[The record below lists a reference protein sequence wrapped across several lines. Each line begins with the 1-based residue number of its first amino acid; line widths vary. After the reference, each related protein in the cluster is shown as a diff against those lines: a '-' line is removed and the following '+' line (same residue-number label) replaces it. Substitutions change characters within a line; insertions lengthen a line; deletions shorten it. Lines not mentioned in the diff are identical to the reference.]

1 MVQAFKHMLLTWLR
15 SHEDTYKRVVQREN
29 AKTMSDGTPDPT
41 DPHAPPQQAGTLLL
55 AATHLGHFGAWAY
68 DVATSRVIWS
78 DEVRLIHE
86 AEPGYTPDLET
97 GINFYQPES
106 RSRLAEVLGKCL
118 NEGLPFDEEF
128 TLITVRG
135 NQRRVR
141 TIGQAVRNAGG
152 EIVRIEGAFQ
162 DITEQYA
169 RSRQLAESQATLA
182 AIFSQSYVYQGILDS
197 QGRLSM
203 ANKIAFNACGY
214 IESEEIGRPFWEC
227 GWWNRDS
234 ALMAEVRALVE
245 AALAGKAGLT
255 DLDYFVA
262 SGERRRTHF
271 SAVPIQVGGEEMP
284 RVLVSGMDITLHQ
297 RSAAFQTSLR
307 RLLEQIAAHR
317 PLAENLLAIL
327 ELIETQFPQKFASIN
342 LLSSDR
348 KSLGAGY
355 SLKLPDGF
363 MHQLLGLPIGPCNG
377 SCGTAAYRGESVIVE
392 DIASDPLW
400 TDYRGL
406 ALPFDLHSCWSL
418 PIFDAEDKVIGTF
431 AIYDKRPSRPESG
444 ELELVADC
452 AHIAGIAIQ
461 RERTE
466 AQLHA
471 SQQRFHYIAR
481 ATSDTIWDWNLLDD
495 TVWWNDGMSRLFGY
509 APEDIGGDSS
519 SWTSR
524 IHPDDLERV
533 ERGIH
538 DFIAHA
544 GADQTWSDE
553 YRFRKADGGYL
564 TVLDRAFVVRD
575 AEGRGVRMV
584 GGMIDIS
591 AQRNAE
597 AELSRLNRALQML
610 SSCNERLIR
619 SSDENQLLKDIC
631 AICVDRGGYRMA
643 WVGYTHD
650 DEARTI
656 EPMANHGDIDY
667 LRGVSISWSAD
678 SPAGRGPAGRCV
690 REMRPIVIENVA
702 LDPSFAPWMGAA
714 LQHDYHCVICLPL
727 RDNGRVFAVLGLYA
741 GEPRHISDDE
751 LTLLQEMADDL
762 AFGIL
767 TIRSR
772 REQQRLQAAL
782 LKIAITVTS
791 RSGRS
796 FFNDLLNSA
805 VATLQ
810 GDAGMIATLDPQQQ
824 RVVPL
829 CTVMDG
835 KSGPDVSF
843 ALQGTPC
850 QHSLTT
856 QGRLIKSGLQTH
868 YPATSRMPFLDAE
881 AYVGLPLLSAD
892 GRPLGLIFV
901 LFRHAIRDDDFILST
916 LKIFA
921 ARTAA
926 ELERQQAE
934 SKLREQAS
942 LLDKAHD
949 AILVRDLENR
959 ILFWNHGA
967 ERLYGWSAAEAIGQP
982 ISRLLYRDTTV
993 FEEGTRK
1000 VMEHGEW
1007 VGEVLQIDKQ
1017 GHEIWVEAHWSL
1029 VHGDDGKP
1037 VSILA
1042 INTDI
1047 SQRKESEAEIYT
1059 LAFHDSLTRLPNR
1072 QLLHNRLQQVL
1083 MSATRTNDN
1092 GAILFL
1098 DLDNFKSLNDT
1109 QGHAI
1114 GDKLLVQV
1122 AQRLLLCV
1130 RESDTVA
1137 RIGGDE
1143 FVVML
1148 TSLGSQRAEAATQ
1161 AQLVAEKIVAAFAE
1175 PFDLE
1180 GFEYSST
1187 PSVGVALFSDTQL
1200 SVEELLK
1207 RADLAMYQAKAAGRN
1222 TIRFFDPEM
1231 QAAVSLRVQMES
1243 DLRRALQKQEFALYY
1258 QAQVD
1263 AEGRLIGA
1271 EALVRWQHPQHGLM
1285 SPFNFIP
1292 VAEDS
1297 GLILPIGAWI
1307 LESACHQLAAWAREP
1322 GLEALSI
1329 AVNVSARQ
1337 FRHADFVSQVRTAL
1351 EHSGADPQRLK
1362 LELTESQLVDN
1373 VEETIDK
1380 MHALRSLGVSFSLDD
1395 FGTGYSSL
1403 SYLKRLPL
1411 AQLKIDPS
1419 FVRDILDDP
1428 SDAAIAR
1435 TVIALGHS
1443 LGLNVIA
1450 EGVETMAQR
1459 DLLRELGCLCYQGYL
1474 FSRPVPVAE
1483 FNALNLNGMATIHR

>member
-1 MVQAFKHMLLTWLR
+1 
-15 SHEDTYKRVVQREN
+15 
-29 AKTMSDGTPDPT
+29 MSDGTPDSA
-41 DPHAPPQQAGTLLL
+41 DRYANPQPVGTLLL
-55 AATHLGHFGAWAY
+55 AATHLGRFGAWAY
-68 DVATSRVIWS
+68 DVLNARVIWS

-86 AEPGYTPDLET
+86 APPGYTPDLDA
-97 GINFYQPES
+97 GINFYHPDS
-106 RSRLAEVLGKCL
+106 RPQMAEVFERCL
-118 NEGLPFDEEF
+118 KQGLPFDAELS
-128 TLITVRG
+128 LITARG
-135 NQRRVR
+135 NHRRVR
-141 TIGQAVRNAGG
+141 TIGQAVRNAAG

-203 ANKIAFNACGY
+203 ANQIAFNACGY
-214 IESEEIGRPFWEC
+214 SEAEEVGKPFWEC
-227 GWWNRDS
+227 AWWNRD
-234 ALMAEVRALVE
+234 AAVMAEVRVMVE
-245 AALAGKAGLT
+245 AALAGRAGLAE
-255 DLDYFVA
+255 LDYFVA
-262 SGERRRTHF
+262 SGERRRTSF
-271 SAVPIQVGGEEMP
+271 SAVPIQVGSGSAP
-284 RVLVSGMDITLHQ
+284 LVLVSGMDITSLQ
-297 RSAAFQTSLR
+297 RNAAFQASLR
-307 RLLEQIAAHR
+307 RLLEQIGANR

-327 ELIETQFPQKFASIN
+327 DLIETQFPHKYASIN
-342 LLSSDR
+342 LLSADR
-348 KSLGAGY
+348 RALGVGY
-355 SLKLPDGF
+355 SRKLPADF
-363 MHQLLGLPIGPCNG
+363 MQRLAGLPIGPRHG

-392 DIASDPLW
+392 DIATDPLW
-400 TDYRGL
+400 ADYADLAVPCGL
-406 ALPFDLHSCWSL
+406 RSCWSL
-418 PIFDAEDKVIGTF
+418 PIFDAQDSVIGTF
-431 AIYDKRPSRPESG
+431 AIYDSRPASPEAG
-444 ELELVADC
+444 ELDLVADC

-461 RERTE
+461 REQTQ
-466 AQLHA
+466 AQLQD
-471 SQQRFHYIAR
+471 SQERFRYIAR
-481 ATSDTIWDWNLLDD
+481 ATSDTIWDWNLIED

-509 APEDIGGDSS
+509 APEAVGSDST

-538 DFIAHA
+538 HFIEHA
-544 GADQTWSDE
+544 GTEQTWSDE
-553 YRFRKADGGYL
+553 YRFRKADGSYL
-564 TVLDRAFVVRD
+564 RVLDRAFVVRD
-575 AEGRGVRMV
+575 AEGRGLRMV
-584 GGMIDIS
+584 GGMIDVS
-591 AQRNAE
+591 AQRTAE
-597 AELSRLNRALQML
+597 SELFRLNRALQML
-610 SSCNERLIR
+610 SACNERLIR
-619 SSDENQLLKDIC
+619 SSDENTLLGDIC
-631 AICVDRGGYRMA
+631 SICVDRGGYRMA

-650 DEARTI
+650 DAARTI
-656 EPMANHGDIDY
+656 KPMANHGDIDY
-667 LRGVSISWSAD
+667 LRGVNISWSD
-678 SPAGRGPAGRCV
+678 DLPTGRGPAGCCV
-690 REMRPIVIENVA
+690 REMRPVVIENVA
-702 LDPSFAPWMGAA
+702 LDPSFAPWMSAA
-714 LQHDYHCVICLPL
+714 LKHGYHCVICLPL
-727 RDNGRVFAVLGLYA
+727 RDNGRVFGLLGLYA
-741 GEPRHISDDE
+741 GEPRQISDDE
-751 LTLLQEMADDL
+751 LKLLQEMADDL

-791 RSGRS
+791 RSGKS
-796 FFNDLLNSA
+796 FFRDLLQSA
-805 VATLQ
+805 VTTLQ
-810 GDAGMIATLDPQQQ
+810 GDGGMIAMLDPQQEQ
-824 RVVPL
+824 LRVVPL
-829 CTVMDG
+829 CTLVEG
-835 KSGPDVSF
+835 QPQPDTAF
-843 ALQGTPC
+843 AIHGTPC
-850 QHSLTT
+850 QDSLTM
-856 QGRLIKSGLQTH
+856 QGRLVQSDLHTH
-868 YPATSRMPFLDAE
+868 YPAASAGPFAGAE

-901 LFRHAIRDDDFILST
+901 LFRYAIGDDEFIIST

-949 AILVRDLENR
+949 AILVRDLEHR

-967 ERLYGWSAAEAIGQP
+967 ERLYGWTAVEAIGQP
-982 ISRLLYRDTTV
+982 ISGLLYRDTTI

-1007 VGEVLQIDKQ
+1007 VGEVQQVDKQ
-1017 GHEIWVEAHWSL
+1017 GREIWVEAHWSL

-1047 SQRKESEAEIYT
+1047 SQRKASEAGIYT

-1072 QLLHNRLQQVL
+1072 QLLHNRLEQVL
-1083 MSATRTNDN
+1083 MSVARTHDN

-1122 AQRLLLCV
+1122 AHRLLLCV

-1148 TSLGSQRAEAATQ
+1148 TSLGSQRADAATQ
-1161 AQLVAEKIVAAFAE
+1161 AQVVAEKIVAAFAQ
-1175 PFDLE
+1175 PFDLD

-1187 PSVGVALFSDTQL
+1187 PSLGVALFSDTQL

-1207 RADLAMYQAKAAGRN
+1207 RADLAMYQAKASGRN

-1231 QAAVSLRVQMES
+1231 QAAVSLRVQMEN
-1243 DLRRALQKQEFALYY
+1243 DLRRALSKQEFVLYY

-1263 AEGRLIGA
+1263 ADGCLTGA

-1297 GLILPIGAWI
+1297 GLILQIGAWI
-1307 LESACHQLAAWAREP
+1307 LETACHQLAAWARES
-1322 GLEALSI
+1322 GREHLTI

-1337 FRHADFVSQVRTAL
+1337 FRHADFVSQVNEAL
-1351 EHSGADPQRLK
+1351 ARSGANPQRLK

-1419 FVRDILDDP
+1419 FVRDVLDNP
-1428 SDAAIAR
+1428 SDAAIVR

-1450 EGVETMAQR
+1450 EGVETQAQR
-1459 DLLRELGCLCYQGYL
+1459 ELLFRLGCHSYQGYL
-1474 FSRPVPVAE
+1474 FSRPIPVAE
-1483 FNALNLNGMATIHR
+1483 FNALDLDCTRLTSR